1 MKCCPLE
8 TCFYL
13 ILTQPFFLETWPTH
27 VFTLIQ
33 HIPLH
38 VLTCSFK
45 ILILEL
51 CDGLYVLFVFATL
64 DTNVG
69 EAEGEDF
76 GEGVEEDQGLASQGK
91 PFTLISCYYL
101 PCCVPFFVKHLV
113 TSCILGLIS
122 FHHAYL
128 LPSMLSPILTLSM
141 LTPKHVS
148 PQLPPLSSPP

>member
-1 MKCCPLE
+1 M
-8 TCFYL
+8 

-51 CDGLYVLFVFATL
+51 CDGLYVLFDFATL

-91 PFTLISCYYL
+91 PFTLIPCFPYSCCEL
-101 PCCVPFFVKHLV
+101 SFFWA
-113 TSCILGLIS
+113 SCSMCSLGFI
-122 FHHAYL
+122 
-128 LPSMLSPILTLSM
+128 
-141 LTPKHVS
+141 
-148 PQLPPLSSPP
+148 

>member
-51 CDGLYVLFVFATL
+51 CDGLYVLFDFATL

-91 PFTLISCYYL
+91 PFTLIPCYYL
-101 PCCVPFFVKHLV
+101 LVVISSSFSILFTCVPRVYLV
-113 TSCILGLIS
+113 
-122 FHHAYL
+122 
-128 LPSMLSPILTLSM
+128 LPSYIL
-141 LTPKHVS
+141 VS
-148 PQLPPLSSPP
+148 KCVRFT